1 MRYLVYGLFKLKFK
15 TGSMQQIV
23 FRLREHLVYELLK
36 LKFTTDSMQQIT

>member
-1 MRYLVYGLFKLKFK
+1 MRYLLYGLFKLEFK

-36 LKFTTDSMQQIT
+36 FKFTTDSMQQIT